1 MNEIPRQYSDE
12 DDNPRVRNLEDCAG
26 YSHDQAEKMVG
37 IESSERPSASSIRQH
52 APGSSSSQRSSRR
65 RRAVVGPQYADGA
78 RAELGIDDVPP
89 YEPLSQQQQATN
101 RRGRQIAEHALQLS
115 QQRMLEKVRED
126 AVHAGVNQDAA
137 VRAYLERQSR
147 SGR

>member
-1 MNEIPRQYSDE
+1 MSETPRQYGDE

-37 IESSERPSASSIRQH
+37 VESSERPSASSIRQH
-52 APGSSSSQRSSRR
+52 APGSSSSQRSSR

-115 QQRMLEKVRED
+115 QQRMLERVREG
-126 AVHAGVNQDAA
+126 AARVGVNQDAA